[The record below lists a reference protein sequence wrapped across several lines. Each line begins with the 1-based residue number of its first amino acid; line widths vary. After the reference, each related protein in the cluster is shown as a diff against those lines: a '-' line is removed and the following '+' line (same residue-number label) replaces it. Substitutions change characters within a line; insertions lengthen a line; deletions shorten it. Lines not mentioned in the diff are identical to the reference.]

1 MDYWATLPCY
11 AELLLLNLEK
21 YEYQIFVIFA
31 DGVLDSPQVK
41 F

>member
-1 MDYWATLPCY
+1 MDYWVTLPRS

-21 YEYQIFVIFA
+21 YEYQIFVIFG
-31 DGVLDSPQVK
+31 DGVLDPPQVK